1 MGLGLKDSAPAFDP
15 SEAVDAYGE
24 VDPAAAG
31 PNGGSPY
38 AEAGD
43 EDLEEDFRETEQ
55 L

>member
-24 VDPAAAG
+24 IAPGAAEY
-31 PNGGSPY
+31 PEP
-38 AEAGD
+38 GD
-43 EDLEEDFRETEQ
+43 EELEEDFRETEQ